1 MCGRFSV
8 YIDDVE
14 LKNRFPNHDVTPFL
28 EVKVTNFAPTM
39 EMPVIIENQV
49 VNMKWGLIPSWSQN
63 KSFANNLIN
72 ARCETLLEK
81 PSFKNLVNTQRC
93 IVPSNGFYEWDPV
106 SKLPYF
112 VKPADSSLMNF
123 CGLHTLWMD
132 ENRRPV
138 NTFTIITTKSNQV
151 MSEIHHRM
159 PVILEQGSEKKW
171 LSRSNNFTAVQSL
184 VKPISDSSI
193 SITAIE
199 KVI

>member
-14 LKNRFPNHDVTPFL
+14 LKNRFPSHDVAPFL
-28 EVKVTNFAPTM
+28 GVKITNFAPTM

-63 KSFANNLIN
+63 KSFANKLIN

-138 NTFTIITTKSNQV
+138 NTFTIITTKSNQI
-151 MSEIHHRM
+151 MSEIHNRM
-159 PVILEQGSEKKW
+159 PVILEQGSEHKW
-171 LSRSNNFTAVQSL
+171 LDRANSFAEVQNL

-193 SITAIE
+193 SISRIE

>member
-14 LKNRFPNHDVTPFL
+14 LKNRFPSHDVAPFL
-28 EVKVTNFAPTM
+28 GVKITNFAPTM

-63 KSFANNLIN
+63 KSFANKLIN

-112 VKPADSSLMNF
+112 IKPADSSLMNF

-138 NTFTIITTKSNQV
+138 NTFTIITTKSNQI
-151 MSEIHHRM
+151 MSEIHNRM
-159 PVILEQGSEKKW
+159 PVILEQGSEHKW
-171 LSRSNNFTAVQSL
+171 LDRANSFAEVRNL

-193 SITAIE
+193 SISRIE

>member
-14 LKNRFPNHDVTPFL
+14 LNIRFPNHDVTPFL
-28 EVKVTNFAPTM
+28 EAKVTNFAPTM
-39 EMPVIIENQV
+39 EMPIIIENQV

-159 PVILEQGSEKKW
+159 PVILEQGSENRW

-184 VKPISDSSI
+184 IKPIGDSSI
-193 SITAIE
+193 SIIAIE

>member
-8 YIDDVE
+8 YIDDEE
-14 LKNRFPNHDVTPFL
+14 LKNRFPNHDVTPFQ

-63 KSFANNLIN
+63 KSFANKLIN
-72 ARCETLLEK
+72 ARAETLLEK

-112 VKPADSSLMNF
+112 IKPADSSLMNF

-138 NTFTIITTKSNQV
+138 NTFTIITTKSNQI
-151 MSEIHHRM
+151 MSEIHNRM

>member
-14 LKNRFPNHDVTPFL
+14 LKNRFPNHDVAPFQ

-39 EMPVIIENQV
+39 EMPVFIENQV

-63 KSFANNLIN
+63 KSFANKLIN

-138 NTFTIITTKSNQV
+138 NTFTIITTKSNQI
-151 MSEIHHRM
+151 MSEIHNRM
-159 PVILEQGSEKKW
+159 PVILEQGSENKW

-184 VKPISDSSI
+184 LKPISDSSI

-199 KVI
+199 KVT

>member
-138 NTFTIITTKSNQV
+138 NTFTIITTKSNQI
-151 MSEIHHRM
+151 MSEIHNRM

-184 VKPISDSSI
+184 VKPIGDSSI

>member
-14 LKNRFPNHDVTPFL
+14 LKNRFPSHDVAPFL
-28 EVKVTNFAPTM
+28 GVKITNFAPTM

-63 KSFANNLIN
+63 KSFANKLIN

-112 VKPADSSLMNF
+112 IKPADSSLMNF

-138 NTFTIITTKSNQV
+138 NTFTIITTKSNQI
-151 MSEIHHRM
+151 MSEIHNRM
-159 PVILEQGSEKKW
+159 PVILEQGSEHKW
-171 LSRSNNFTAVQSL
+171 LDRANSFTEVQNL

-193 SITAIE
+193 SISRIE

>member
-8 YIDDVE
+8 YIDDEE
-14 LKNRFPNHDVTPFL
+14 LKNRFPNHDVTPFQ

-63 KSFANNLIN
+63 KSFANKLIN

-138 NTFTIITTKSNQV
+138 NTFTIITTKSNQI
-151 MSEIHHRM
+151 MSEIHNRM

>member
-8 YIDDVE
+8 YIDDEE
-14 LKNRFPNHDVTPFL
+14 LKNRFPNHDVTPFQ

-63 KSFANNLIN
+63 KSFANKLIN
-72 ARCETLLEK
+72 ARCETLLKK

-138 NTFTIITTKSNQV
+138 NTFTIITTKSNQI
-151 MSEIHHRM
+151 MSEIHNRM

>member
-8 YIDDVE
+8 YIDDEE
-14 LKNRFPNHDVTPFL
+14 LKNRFPNHDVTPFQ

-63 KSFANNLIN
+63 KSFANKLIN
-72 ARCETLLEK
+72 ARCETLLKK

-138 NTFTIITTKSNQV
+138 NTFTIITTKSNQI

-184 VKPISDSSI
+184 VKPIGDSSI

>member
-14 LKNRFPNHDVTPFL
+14 LNIRFPNHDVTPFL
-28 EVKVTNFAPTM
+28 EAKVTNFAPTM

-159 PVILEQGSEKKW
+159 PVILEQGSENRW

-184 VKPISDSSI
+184 IKPIGDSSI
-193 SITAIE
+193 SIIAIE

>member
-8 YIDDVE
+8 YIDDEE
-14 LKNRFPNHDVTPFL
+14 LKNRFPNHDVTPFQ

-39 EMPVIIENQV
+39 EMPIIIENQV

-151 MSEIHHRM
+151 MSEIPHRM
-159 PVILEQGSEKKW
+159 PVILEQGSENRW

-184 VKPISDSSI
+184 IKPIGDSSI
-193 SITAIE
+193 SIIAIE

>member
-8 YIDDVE
+8 YIDDEE
-14 LKNRFPNHDVTPFL
+14 LKNRFPNHDVTPFQ

-63 KSFANNLIN
+63 KSFANKLIN

-138 NTFTIITTKSNQV
+138 NTFTIITTKSNQI
-151 MSEIHHRM
+151 MSEIHNRM

-184 VKPISDSSI
+184 VKPIGDSSI

>member
-8 YIDDVE
+8 YIDDEE
-14 LKNRFPNHDVTPFL
+14 LKNRFPNHDVTPFQ

-63 KSFANNLIN
+63 KSFANKLIN
-72 ARCETLLEK
+72 ARGETLLEK
-81 PSFKNLVNTQRC
+81 PSFKNLVDTQRC

-138 NTFTIITTKSNQV
+138 NTFTIITTKSNQI
-151 MSEIHHRM
+151 MSEIHNRM

>member
-8 YIDDVE
+8 YIDDEE
-14 LKNRFPNHDVTPFL
+14 LKNRFPNHDVTPFQ

-63 KSFANNLIN
+63 KSFANKLIN
-72 ARCETLLEK
+72 ARGETLLEK
-81 PSFKNLVNTQRC
+81 PSFKNLVDTQRC

-138 NTFTIITTKSNQV
+138 NTFTIITTKSNQI
-151 MSEIHHRM
+151 MSEIHNRM

-199 KVI
+199 KII

>member
-8 YIDDVE
+8 YIDDEE
-14 LKNRFPNHDVTPFL
+14 LKNRFPNHDVTPFQ

-39 EMPVIIENQV
+39 KMPVIIENQV

-63 KSFANNLIN
+63 KSFANKLIN
-72 ARCETLLEK
+72 ARCETLLKK

-138 NTFTIITTKSNQV
+138 NTFTIITTKSNQI

-171 LSRSNNFTAVQSL
+171 LSRSNNFTAVQHL
-184 VKPISDSSI
+184 VKPIGDSSI

>member
-14 LKNRFPNHDVTPFL
+14 LKNRFPNHDVAPFQG
-28 EVKVTNFAPTM
+28 VKVTNFAPTM

-49 VNMKWGLIPSWSQN
+49 VNMRWGLIPAWSQN
-63 KSFANNLIN
+63 KSFANKLIN
-72 ARCETLLEK
+72 ARGETLLTK
-81 PSFKNLVNTQRC
+81 PSFKNLVDTQRC
-93 IVPSNGFYEWDPV
+93 VVPSNGFYEWDTA

-112 VKPADSSLMNF
+112 VQPADGSLMNF

-138 NTFTIITTKSNQV
+138 NTFTIITTKSNQI

-159 PVILEQGSEKKW
+159 PVILELGSEHKW
-171 LSRSNNFTAVQSL
+171 LNRANNFAAVQNL
-184 VKPISDSSI
+184 IKPIDDSSI
-193 SITAIE
+193 SITPID
-199 KVI
+199 KVS

>member
-28 EVKVTNFAPTM
+28 EAKVTNFAPTM

-159 PVILEQGSEKKW
+159 PVILEQGSENRW
-171 LSRSNNFTAVQSL
+171 LSRSNKFTAVQSL
-184 VKPISDSSI
+184 IKPIGDSSI

>member
-8 YIDDVE
+8 YIDDEE
-14 LKNRFPNHDVTPFL
+14 LKNRFPNHDVTPFQ

-63 KSFANNLIN
+63 KSFANKLIN
-72 ARCETLLEK
+72 ARGETLLEK

-138 NTFTIITTKSNQV
+138 NTFTIITTKSNQI
-151 MSEIHHRM
+151 MSEIHNRM

>member
-8 YIDDVE
+8 YIDDEE
-14 LKNRFPNHDVTPFL
+14 LKNRFPNHDVTPFQ

-63 KSFANNLIN
+63 KSFANKLIN
-72 ARCETLLEK
+72 ARAETLLEK

-138 NTFTIITTKSNQV
+138 NTFTIITTKSNQI
-151 MSEIHHRM
+151 MSEIHNRM

>member
-14 LKNRFPNHDVTPFL
+14 LKNRFPNHDVTPFQ
-28 EVKVTNFAPTM
+28 EVKVANFAPTM

-63 KSFANNLIN
+63 KSFANKLIN

-138 NTFTIITTKSNQV
+138 NTFTIITTKSNQI
-151 MSEIHHRM
+151 MSEIHNRM

-184 VKPISDSSI
+184 VKPIGDSSI

>member
-28 EVKVTNFAPTM
+28 EAKVTNFTPTM
-39 EMPVIIENQV
+39 EMPIIIENQV

-63 KSFANNLIN
+63 KSFAKNLIN

>member
-14 LKNRFPNHDVTPFL
+14 LNIRFPNHDVTPFL
-28 EVKVTNFAPTM
+28 EAKVTNFAPTM
-39 EMPVIIENQV
+39 EMPIIIENQV

-63 KSFANNLIN
+63 KSFAKNLIN
-72 ARCETLLEK
+72 ARYETLLEK

-159 PVILEQGSEKKW
+159 PVILEQGSENRW

-184 VKPISDSSI
+184 IKPIGDSSI
-193 SITAIE
+193 SIIAIE

>member
-8 YIDDVE
+8 YIDDEE
-14 LKNRFPNHDVTPFL
+14 LKNRFPNHDVTPFQ

-63 KSFANNLIN
+63 KSFANKLIN
-72 ARCETLLEK
+72 ARGETLLEK

-138 NTFTIITTKSNQV
+138 NTFTIITTKSNKI
-151 MSEIHHRM
+151 MSKIHNRM
-159 PVILEQGSEKKW
+159 PVILEKGSEEKW
-171 LSRSNNFTAVQSL
+171 LSRSNNFGVVQNL
-184 VKPISDSSI
+184 IKPIGDASI
-193 SITAIE
+193 SVTPID
-199 KVI
+199 KVG

>member
-14 LKNRFPNHDVTPFL
+14 LKNRFPNHDVAPFQG
-28 EVKVTNFAPTM
+28 VKVTNFAPTM

-63 KSFANNLIN
+63 KSFANKLIN

-138 NTFTIITTKSNQV
+138 NTFTIITTKSNQI
-151 MSEIHHRM
+151 MSEIHNRM

>member
-8 YIDDVE
+8 YIDDEE
-14 LKNRFPNHDVTPFL
+14 LKNRFPNHDVTPFQ

-63 KSFANNLIN
+63 KSFANKLIN
-72 ARCETLLEK
+72 ARGETLLEK
-81 PSFKNLVNTQRC
+81 PSFKNLVDTQRC

-138 NTFTIITTKSNQV
+138 NTFTIITTKSNKI
-151 MSEIHHRM
+151 MSKIHNRM
-159 PVILEQGSEKKW
+159 PVILEKGSEEKW
-171 LSRSNNFTAVQSL
+171 LSRSNNFGVVQNL
-184 VKPISDSSI
+184 IKPIGDASI
-193 SITAIE
+193 SVTPID
-199 KVI
+199 KVG

>member
-138 NTFTIITTKSNQV
+138 NTFTIITTKSNQI
-151 MSEIHHRM
+151 MSEIHNRM
-159 PVILEQGSEKKW
+159 PVILEQGSEHKW
-171 LSRSNNFTAVQSL
+171 LNRANNFTEVLNL
-184 VKPISDSSI
+184 VKPIRDSSI
-193 SITAIE
+193 SITPID
-199 KVI
+199 KVD